1 MKPIYFR
8 PHVTPIKD
16 LGGLPPR
23 SLGSFPKTTG
33 GEVLATPIGRSRDEF
48 EVASFCGKSG
58 RGLDTQMLYVWNI
71 CQFIINV
78 GKYSIHGAFGIDW

>member
-1 MKPIYFR
+1 M
-8 PHVTPIKD
+8 
-16 LGGLPPR
+16 
-23 SLGSFPKTTG
+23 
-33 GEVLATPIGRSRDEF
+33 LATPIGRSRDEF